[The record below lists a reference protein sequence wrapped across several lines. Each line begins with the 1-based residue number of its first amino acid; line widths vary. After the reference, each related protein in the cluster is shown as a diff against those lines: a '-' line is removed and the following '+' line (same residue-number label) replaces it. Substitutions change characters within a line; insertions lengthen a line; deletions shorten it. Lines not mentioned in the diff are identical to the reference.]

1 LPKTIAVLS
10 IHTCPVTVNNLGEK
24 HSGGMNVYI
33 ESLYKELSDYRY
45 SIDIYTKSHKSHPEE
60 IIQISPS
67 LRVIHVNGI
76 PENVGKNDAFEHL
89 PDVERSIEDFVSN
102 NTIRYDIMHSH
113 YWLSG
118 AVGLA
123 LSDKWKIPHV
133 ATFHTLAQK
142 KILARVGEY
151 EPNVRLA
158 VESTMADKSDSII
171 ISTQDEAD
179 TIKNTYSIPTDKLNV
194 IPAGVDLNLFK
205 PKNKCESK
213 KLLGLNT
220 GKTILA
226 VARLEPLKGLDIL
239 ISAIHKIENN
249 SDITLLIAGDYLNN
263 EIEFRRLQTIIN
275 GLKLTENIKFLGNI
289 QHNKMPLYMSAADV
303 LVMPS
308 YYESFGLSALEA
320 MACGTPVITSRNSG
334 AKTFIEQGTS
344 GYLIPWN
351 CPEHYAERLEILL
364 KNPILRANM
373 GQKAAMQA
381 NKLSWNKAATK
392 TDLVYSNLIKS
403 V

>member
-1 LPKTIAVLS
+1 MAKKVAVLS
-10 IHTCPVTVNNLGEK
+10 IHTCPINNLGEK

-33 ESLYKELSDYRY
+33 ESLYKELSDYRC

-118 AVGLA
+118 YVGLS

-133 ATFHTLAQK
+133 STFHTLAQK

-151 EPNVRLA
+151 ETTERLA

-179 TIKNTYSIPTDKLNV
+179 TIKDIYNISIDKLNV

-220 GKTILA
+220 EKTILA

-239 ISAIHKIENN
+239 ISAIYKIENN

-263 EIEFRRLQTIIN
+263 QIEFRRLQTIIN

-308 YYESFGLSALEA
+308 YYESFGLAALEA

-373 GQKAAMQA
+373 GQKATIQA
-381 NKLSWNKAATK
+381 NKLSWNTAATK

-403 V
+403 A

>member
-1 LPKTIAVLS
+1 MSKKIAVLS
-10 IHTCPVTVNNLGEK
+10 IHTCPVNDLGEK

-76 PENVGKNDAFEHL
+76 PENVEKNNSFEYL
-89 PDVERSIEDFVSN
+89 PNVERSIEDFVSN
-102 NTIRYDIMHSH
+102 NAVRYDIMHSH

-118 AVGLA
+118 SVGLA

-133 ATFHTLAQK
+133 STFHTLAQK

-151 EPNVRLA
+151 ETNERLA
-158 VESTMADKSDSII
+158 VESIMATKSDSII

-179 TIKNTYSIPTDKLNV
+179 TIKDIYNIPTAKLNV

-205 PKNKCESK
+205 PKDKYESK

-220 GKTILA
+220 DKTILA

-239 ISAIHKIENN
+239 ISAIYKIENN

-275 GLKLTENIKFLGNI
+275 GLKLTGNIKFLGNI

-308 YYESFGLSALEA
+308 YYESFGLAALEA

-373 GQKAAMQA
+373 GQKATIQA
-381 NKLSWNKAATK
+381 NKLSWNTAATK

-403 V
+403 A

>member
-1 LPKTIAVLS
+1 MLKKIAVLS
-10 IHTCPVTVNNLGEK
+10 IHTCPVNNLGEK

-33 ESLYKELSDYRY
+33 ESLYKELSGSNC
-45 SIDIYTKSHKSHPEE
+45 SIDIFTKCHKSHFEKVT
-60 IIQISPS
+60 QISPR

-76 PENVGKNDAFEHL
+76 PENIEKNDAFSYLPHVEHA
-89 PDVERSIEDFVSN
+89 IEHFVSKHS
-102 NTIRYDIMHSH
+102 IKYDIIHSH

-118 AVGLA
+118 SIGLS
-123 LSDKWKIPHV
+123 LSIKWAIPHV
-133 ATFHTLAQK
+133 STFHTLAQK
-142 KILARVGEY
+142 KMLARVGEY
-151 EPNVRLA
+151 ETNERLK
-158 VESTMADKSDSII
+158 VESTMAEYSDSII

-179 TIKNTYSIPTDKLNV
+179 TIKDIYNISNNKLNV

-205 PKNKCESK
+205 PKDKVQSK
-213 KLLGLNT
+213 AQLGFNT
-220 GKTILA
+220 EKIILA

-239 ISAIHKIENN
+239 ISAIYKIENN

-263 EIEFRRLQTIIN
+263 QNEFERLKTIVN
-275 GLKLTENIKFLGNI
+275 GLDLTKNIKFLGNI
-289 QHNKMPLYMSAADV
+289 DHNKMPIYMSAADV

-308 YYESFGLSALEA
+308 YYESFGLAALEA

-334 AKTFIEQGTS
+334 AKTFIEQGRS

-373 GQKAAMQA
+373 GQKATKEA
-381 NKLSWNKAATK
+381 NKLSWNTAATK

-403 V
+403 A

>member
-1 LPKTIAVLS
+1 
-10 IHTCPVTVNNLGEK
+10 
-24 HSGGMNVYI
+24 M
-33 ESLYKELSDYRY
+33 D
-45 SIDIYTKSHKSHPEE
+45 
-60 IIQISPS
+60 
-67 LRVIHVNGI
+67 GI
-76 PENVGKNDAFEHL
+76 PENVEKNDAFDYL
-89 PDVERSIEDFVSN
+89 SDVEHSIEDFVSKN
-102 NTIRYDIMHSH
+102 SIKYDIMHSH

-118 AVGLA
+118 YVGLS
-123 LSDKWKIPHV
+123 LSSKWEIPHV
-133 ATFHTLAQK
+133 STFHTLAQK

-151 EPNVRLA
+151 ETNDRLH
-158 VESTMADKSDSII
+158 VEYTMAENSDSII

-179 TIKNTYSIPTDKLNV
+179 TIKDIYNIPTDKLNV

-205 PKNKCESK
+205 PKDKYETK
-213 KLLGLNT
+213 KHLGLNSE
-220 GKTILA
+220 KIILA

-239 ISAIHKIENN
+239 ISAIYKIENN
-249 SDITLLIAGDYLNN
+249 ADITLLIAGDYLNN
-263 EIEFRRLQTIIN
+263 QTEFQRLQTIIKALN
-275 GLKLTENIKFLGNI
+275 LSEKIIFLGNI

-308 YYESFGLSALEA
+308 YYESFGLAALEA

-373 GQKAAMQA
+373 GQKATVEA
-381 NKLSWNKAATK
+381 NKLSWNTAATK

-403 V
+403 A

>member
-1 LPKTIAVLS
+1 LFKKIAVLS
-10 IHTCPVTVNNLGEK
+10 IHTCPVNDLGEK

-33 ESLYKELSDYRY
+33 ESLYKELSDNKC
-45 SIDIYTKSHKSHPEE
+45 SIDIFTKSHKSHPSK
-60 IIQISPS
+60 ITKISPT
-67 LRVIHVNGI
+67 LRVIHMDGI
-76 PENVGKNDAFEHL
+76 PENVEKNDAFEHL
-89 PDVERSIEDFVSN
+89 SDVEDSIETFVSKHS
-102 NTIRYDIMHSH
+102 IKYDIMHSH

-118 AVGLA
+118 SVGLS
-123 LSDKWKIPHV
+123 LSSKWKIPHV
-133 ATFHTLAQK
+133 STFHTLAQK
-142 KILARVGEY
+142 KMLARVGEY
-151 EPNVRLA
+151 ETNDRLH
-158 VESTMADKSDSII
+158 VEYTMAENSDSII

-179 TIKNTYSIPTDKLNV
+179 TIKDIYNIPTDKLNV

-205 PKNKCESK
+205 PKDKYKTK
-213 KLLGLNT
+213 KHLGLNSE
-220 GKTILA
+220 KIILA

-239 ISAIHKIENN
+239 ISAIYKIENN
-249 SDITLLIAGDYLNN
+249 ADITLLIAGDYLNN
-263 EIEFRRLQTIIN
+263 QREFQRLQTIIKAL
-275 GLKLTENIKFLGNI
+275 GLSEKIKFLGNI

-308 YYESFGLSALEA
+308 YYESFGLAALEA

-373 GQKAAMQA
+373 GQKATAQA
-381 NKLSWNKAATK
+381 NKLSWNTAATK
-392 TDLVYSNLIKS
+392 TNLVYSNLIKS
-403 V
+403 A